1 MSNKNELNRRRLA
14 KHSHDGKHKRK
25 NYTSEVYG
33 ARLAFEDARVLDD
46 YGKANKLDRSD
57 VVRRGLHQFAR
68 WLQLSHHKKDP
79 LRETLEQAVAEK
91 IEPLSSRVEAL
102 CTVLP
107 ELAEAVIQI
116 KQTTPK
122 SVESVQP
129 QGEFSRE
136 QKQLIEQ
143 TLMAAMLALRLHINY
158 IVEPVLRELDA
169 RGRGKADAYL
179 QAAIQ
184 GRDGWSET
192 TREVISRTGNRIL
205 FELNLITKEDWE
217 RMLDVYQGAKK
228 G

>member
-1 MSNKNELNRRRLA
+1 MKNKFESNGRRQA
-14 KHSHDGKHKRK
+14 KTSHDRKRKRK

-33 ARLAFEDARVLDD
+33 ARLAFEDARILDD
-46 YGKANKLDRSD
+46 YGKANKLDRSV

-68 WLQLSHHKKDP
+68 WLQLDHNKKDP

-91 IEPLSSRVEAL
+91 VEPLSSRVEAL
-102 CTVLP
+102 CAVLP
-107 ELAEAVIQI
+107 ELTEAVIQI
-116 KQTTPK
+116 KQTTTG
-122 SVESVQP
+122 SVSSLPLSGES
-129 QGEFSRE
+129 SSE
-136 QKQLIEQ
+136 QKRLLEQ

-169 RGRGKADAYL
+169 RGSGKAEAYL
-179 QAAIQ
+179 QAAIE
-184 GRDGWSET
+184 GRDGWSRT

-217 RMLDVYQGAKK
+217 RILGVYQRAKK